1 MGKGIWYDSMA
12 GEDTPSKEVQHVNN
26 DHSRTEKE
34 LWPYGDPIEPTDEH
48 ARGVL
53 AAMTRAA
60 IIARKRAL
68 ARDGYVWM
76 EWKGKFQRVSDPM
89 IIFPDGMDED
99 ALHPRSVNGGNRA
112 GTPGKEVQHVN
123 NDHSRTEE
131 ELWPYGDPI
140 EPTDEHARGALAAM
154 TRAAI
159 IARKRALARDG
170 YVWMEWKGKFQR
182 VSDPM
187 IIFPDG
193 MDEDALRPR
202 SVIGERS

>member
-1 MGKGIWYDSMA
+1 M
-12 GEDTPSKEVQHVNN
+12 NN
-26 DHSRTEKE
+26 DHSRTEEE

-48 ARGVL
+48 ALGAL

-76 EWKGKFQRVSDPM
+76 EWNGKFQRVSDPA

-99 ALHPRSVNGGNRA
+99 ALRPRSVNGGDRA
-112 GTPGKEVQHVN
+112 GTPGEDVQHAN
-123 NDHSRTEE
+123 NDHSPAEE
-131 ELWPYGDPI
+131 EWWPYRGGPI

-170 YVWMEWKGKFQR
+170 YVWMEWNGKFQR
-182 VSDPM
+182 VSDSA

-202 SVIGERS
+202 SVIAEG

>member
-1 MGKGIWYDSMA
+1 M
-12 GEDTPSKEVQHVNN
+12 NN
-26 DHSRTEKE
+26 DHSRTEEE

-193 MDEDALRPR
+193 MDEDTLRPR

>member
-1 MGKGIWYDSMA
+1 MARMDFARNRRWTHTPFPPLGQCVGKGIWYDSMA

-26 DHSRTEKE
+26 DHSRTEEE

-131 ELWPYGDPI
+131 ELWPT
-140 EPTDEHARGALAAM
+140 E
-154 TRAAI
+154 TR
-159 IARKRALARDG
+159 
-170 YVWMEWKGKFQR
+170 
-182 VSDPM
+182 
-187 IIFPDG
+187 
-193 MDEDALRPR
+193 
-202 SVIGERS
+202 

>member
-1 MGKGIWYDSMA
+1 MS
-12 GEDTPSKEVQHVNN
+12 TP
-26 DHSRTEKE
+26 
-34 LWPYGDPIEPTDEH
+34 
-48 ARGVL
+48 
-53 AAMTRAA
+53 AA
-60 IIARKRAL
+60 
-68 ARDGYVWM
+68 V
-76 EWKGKFQRVSDPM
+76 
-89 IIFPDGMDED
+89 
-99 ALHPRSVNGGNRA
+99 
-112 GTPGKEVQHVN
+112 
-123 NDHSRTEE
+123 
-131 ELWPYGDPI
+131 
-140 EPTDEHARGALAAM
+140 LAAM